1 MAVYLYQA
9 RSINGQTSNGKI
21 EARDEADARVKLRAK
36 QLIPVKITL
45 TVTKASDVEG
55 SEIEKAIK
63 NLLAPKLTTKE
74 LQIFTRQFATLI
86 NSGIP
91 ISDSVK
97 ILGEGSQ
104 NTLLKESLIQIQGS
118 IETGRRLSESMLNHP
133 QVFDRLYCNMIQA
146 GEEAGIIDTILNR
159 LSVYLEKNEKIKN
172 QVKGALIM
180 PIVITVVAFAV
191 ITGIIMFVIPKFQT
205 FYQSSGKALP
215 AITQLLIDISDFV
228 RAKWYVLLGGIAGV
242 VGTMI
247 YYLGTTEGKRNFD
260 IFIINAPIFG
270 DVVQKSSVARMS
282 RTLSTLLSSGIGL
295 IEAIEIASKTAGNY
309 VIENALAACKSNVTV
324 GKPFNSA
331 LRVQKHIPLMVTQMV
346 SIGEQSGSLDTMLG
360 KIADFYEDEVENAV
374 KGMTS
379 LIEPLMMVVLGGI
392 IAGVLI
398 AMYLP
403 VFSLGDT
410 IGN

>member
-1 MAVYLYQA
+1 MPVYLYQA
-9 RSINGQTSNGKI
+9 RTINGQPASGKI
-21 EARDEADARVKLRAK
+21 EARDESDGRIKLRAK
-36 QLIPVKITL
+36 QLIPVKLTL
-45 TVTKASDVEG
+45 VVTKVGEEG
-55 SEIEKAIK
+55 SSEFEKALK
-63 NLLAPKLTTKE
+63 YLLAPKLTSKE

-91 ISDSVK
+91 IADSVR
-97 ILGEGSQ
+97 ILSEGSQ
-104 NTLLKESLIQIQGS
+104 NKLLKDSLAQIQGA

-133 QVFDRLYCNMIQA
+133 QVFDRLYCNMIKA
-146 GEEAGIIDTILNR
+146 GEEAGIIDTILQR
-159 LSVYLEKNEKIKN
+159 LSSYLEKNEKIKN
-172 QVKGALIM
+172 QVKGALMM
-180 PIVITVVAFAV
+180 PIVITLVAFGV

-215 AITQLLIDISDFV
+215 AITQLLIDISDIV
-228 RAKWYVLLGGIAGV
+228 RHQWYIIIGAIVGV
-242 VGTMI
+242 VAVTI
-247 YYLGTTEGKRNFD
+247 YYVGTTEGKRNLD
-260 IFIINAPIFG
+260 IFLINAPIIG

-295 IEAIEIASKTAGNY
+295 IDAIEIASKTAGNW
-309 VIENALAACKSNVTV
+309 VIESALAACKENVTV

-331 LRVQKHIPLMVTQMV
+331 LKTQKNIPLMVTQMV
-346 SIGEQSGSLDTMLG
+346 SIGEQSGSLDTMLA
-360 KIADFYEDEVENAV
+360 KIADFYEDEVETAV
-374 KGMTS
+374 KQMTS
-379 LIEPLMMVVLGGI
+379 LIEPLMMVVLGGL